1 MAPYESL
8 DFATIDHHRA
18 VRHGYPEVVYGE
30 GKNPE
35 QVTLLTPKVFSS
47 DDLEALKG
55 MYAPEEQPGWSTFV
69 DIEPYTHYNGSAD
82 VSACK
87 GPGE

>member
-35 QVTLLTPKVFSS
+35 QVVAITERLL
-47 DDLEALKG
+47 ERG
-55 MYAPEEQPGWSTFV
+55 
-69 DIEPYTHYNGSAD
+69 GSALITRTD
-82 VSACK
+82 AGTRQALRERFAGAVVNDLARTVR
-87 GPGE
+87 GMMRGR